1 MDQVSDATQEEK
13 DAAKAKV
20 DEEVTK
26 AKSAI
31 DKANTNNDVD
41 QAKTNGTT
49 IISSIEPEAIKKLRR
64 NKPSMWQCQL
74 RNKKLIIMKML
85 YKKKKMLLK
94 QK

>member
-1 MDQVSDATQEEK
+1 MLHKKK

-41 QAKTNGTT
+41 QAKRM
-49 IISSIEPEAIKKLRR
+49 EL
-64 NKPSMWQCQL
+64 Q
-74 RNKKLIIMKML
+74 
-85 YKKKKMLLK
+85 
-94 QK
+94 